1 MKQKNIIKSLALD
14 KALFYCYH
22 GGVIS
27 AQTASGQNFGTDA
40 SRKLQMAQF
49 AITNLYVDKVDETS
63 WLKRQLLKC
72 WLNWIRI
79 QPILTRKKWRKMN
92 EPLVGNFEGIGVQFN
107 MVEDTL
113 FVIQPVSN
121 GPSEKVGILA
131 GDRIVAVND
140 TAIAGVKM
148 STEDI
153 MSRLR
158 GPKDS
163 KVNLTIVR
171 RGIKDPLHFKVV
183 RDKIPIYSL
192 DASYDTT

>member
-1 MKQKNIIKSLALD
+1 MK
-14 KALFYCYH
+14 
-22 GGVIS
+22 
-27 AQTASGQNFGTDA
+27 
-40 SRKLQMAQF
+40 
-49 AITNLYVDKVDETS
+49 TS

-79 QPILTRKKWRKMN
+79 QPILTRKKKKMN

-148 STEDI
+148 SNGGYYE
-153 MSRLR
+153 SFAW
-158 GPKDS
+158 S
-163 KVNLTIVR
+163 
-171 RGIKDPLHFKVV
+171 
-183 RDKIPIYSL
+183 
-192 DASYDTT
+192 